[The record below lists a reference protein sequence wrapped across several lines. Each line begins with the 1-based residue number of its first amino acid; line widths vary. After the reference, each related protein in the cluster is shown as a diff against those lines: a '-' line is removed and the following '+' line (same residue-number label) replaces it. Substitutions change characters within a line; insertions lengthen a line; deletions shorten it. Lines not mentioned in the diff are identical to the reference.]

1 MPSGEPA
8 VIYSIGHSRHPLET
22 FLALLQKHRI
32 EILVDVRGQPY
43 SRHNPQYNREKLKAS
58 LEAAGI
64 AYSWRGEYLS
74 GRPKGKNFYG
84 PNGEVDWQTLR
95 EWPAMN
101 RALDNLAKDIA
112 KKRVAMMCAEED
124 PNRCHRRF
132 LLTPPLLERGAVV
145 EHIRGDGRLENE
157 EVLRTTEVAGQG
169 KLFP

>member
-1 MPSGEPA
+1 MPSSDPP
-8 VIYSIGHSRHPLET
+8 VIYSIGHSRHALQT
-22 FLALLQKHRI
+22 FINLLRTHRI
-32 EILVDVRGQPY
+32 ELVVDVRGQPY
-43 SRHNPQYNREKLKAS
+43 SRHNPQYNRERLKTS

-74 GRPKGKNFYG
+74 GRPKGRNFYG

-101 RALDNLAKDIA
+101 RALDNLVEDITGN
-112 KKRVAMMCAEED
+112 RVAMMCAEED

-132 LLTPPLLERGAVV
+132 LLTPLLLARGASV

-157 EVLRTTEVAGQG
+157 ETLQG
-169 KLFP
+169 DEGSNQISLFP